1 MLNFLINVLPKKL
14 QSKNKQKAQDII
26 KNDKKRLL
34 VKKVK
39 HERMNFSDKI
49 ETIAK
54 ELNVSK
60 GTAKELIK
68 QAK

>member
-1 MLNFLINVLPKKL
+1 MLNFIINVLPKKL

-26 KNDKKRLL
+26 KDDKKRVL
-34 VKKVK
+34 VKRVK
-39 HERMNFSDKI
+39 HDRMNFSDKI
-49 ETIAK
+49 EIITK
-54 ELNVSK
+54 ELNVNK

>member
-1 MLNFLINVLPKKL
+1 MLNFIINVLPKKL

-26 KNDKKRLL
+26 KDDKKRVL
-34 VKKVK
+34 VKRVK
-39 HERMNFSDKI
+39 HNRMNFSDKI
-49 ETIAK
+49 EIITK
-54 ELNVSK
+54 ELNVNK